1 MFFNSKSIANNQK
14 NSTEVNIKKLVK
26 NRIRHEYTKISIT
39 HTPEKTVQKLIIKSF
54 SSHSGNISA
63 LTWP

>member
-26 NRIRHEYTKISIT
+26 NRFWHEYTKDLFQA
-39 HTPEKTVQKLIIKSF
+39 HTRKNSTKTN
-54 SSHSGNISA
+54 H
-63 LTWP
+63 

>member
-26 NRIRHEYTKISIT
+26 KQI
-39 HTPEKTVQKLIIKSF
+39 
-54 SSHSGNISA
+54 
-63 LTWP
+63 LTWIYKGSLSRTHQKKQYKN